1 MHIIKY
7 DIKYIKEV
15 LKIWNDT
22 IEEGI
27 YFPQIETLSNEE
39 EAHKY
44 FISQDYTGI
53 AIDNDKVFG
62 VYILHPNNIGRC
74 GHISNASYAVSKESR
89 GKGIGEALVRDSM
102 EQGKKLGYK
111 ILQFNAVV
119 ISNTNAHKLYE
130 KIGFNKIG
138 IVKKG
143 YINKNNEYE
152 DIVLYYIDL

>member
-1 MHIIKY
+1 MKIIKY
-7 DIKYIKEV
+7 NIKYIKEII
-15 LKIWNDT
+15 KIWNDT
-22 IEEGI
+22 IKEGI
-27 YFPQIETLSNEE
+27 YFPQIETLTNEE
-39 EAHKY
+39 EANKY
-44 FISQDYTGI
+44 FSSQDYTGV

-119 ISNTNAHKLYE
+119 ISNINANKLYE

-143 YINKNNEYE
+143 YMNKNNEYE

>member
-15 LKIWNDT
+15 LKIWNDI

-44 FISQDYTGI
+44 FSTQDYTGI

-89 GKGIGEALVRDSM
+89 GKGIGEALVRDSI

-119 ISNTNAHKLYE
+119 ISNNAAHKLYE

-143 YINKNNEYE
+143 YLNKNNEYE

>member
-15 LKIWNDT
+15 LKIWNDI

-44 FISQDYTGI
+44 FSTQDYTGI

-89 GKGIGEALVRDSM
+89 GKGIGEALVRDSI

-119 ISNTNAHKLYE
+119 ISNINAHKLYE

-143 YINKNNEYE
+143 YINKNNDYE

>member
-1 MHIIKY
+1 MQIIKY

-15 LKIWNDT
+15 LKIWNDI
-22 IEEGI
+22 IEKGI

-44 FISQDYTGI
+44 FSSQDYTGI
-53 AIDNDKVFG
+53 AIDNNKVFG
-62 VYILHPNNIGRC
+62 VYILHPNNIVRC

-102 EQGKKLGYK
+102 EQSKKLGYK

-143 YINKNNEYE
+143 YMNKNNEYE